1 MKSTARVHRKLTRC
15 WDISTLLLQRFFRE
29 RKREG
34 GGKKWGE
41 NNSLE
46 LPLHLAYLFRM
57 IRSFCWPTRSICLY
71 PLSHYHPRLSIV
83 RFPVTTKGCCGGIHD
98 KTVLRGSCGRPQNG
112 GRWLCARSI
121 LNLRHRALFGARWG
135 NIDLSI
141 VFYAHIFR
149 YLSSIW
155 VMHDKVL
162 RKRRETEHAMA
173 SRSIWAYRHEL
184 YHSFRF
190 GFLSKFLES
199 REISWYL

>member
-15 WDISTLLLQRFFRE
+15 WDISTLPLRAIFPGEEEGRGRE
-29 RKREG
+29 KN
-34 GGKKWGE
+34 GE
-41 NNSLE
+41 KTILSNCQ
-46 LPLHLAYLFRM
+46 LHLAYLFRM

-121 LNLRHRALFGARWG
+121 LNLRHRALFGARWV

-141 VFYAHIFR
+141 VFYTHIFR
-149 YLSSIW
+149 CLSYEWCMIRYW
-155 VMHDKVL
+155 EKEE
-162 RKRRETEHAMA
+162 KRSTQC
-173 SRSIWAYRHEL
+173 RSTWAYRHEL